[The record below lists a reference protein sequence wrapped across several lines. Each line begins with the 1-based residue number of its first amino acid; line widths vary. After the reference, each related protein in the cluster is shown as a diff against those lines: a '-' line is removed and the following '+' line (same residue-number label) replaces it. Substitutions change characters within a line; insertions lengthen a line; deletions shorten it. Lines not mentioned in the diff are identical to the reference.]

1 MLQND
6 VCDDASDTKTFCK
19 LDRICLHYHLNS
31 KTYHQTWF
39 NMSKLHITLDR
50 LAMPKVSCVFQFSQV
65 ALHGIKSAVN
75 SQPERLS
82 TARQAING
90 N

>member
-1 MLQND
+1 
-6 VCDDASDTKTFCK
+6 
-19 LDRICLHYHLNS
+19 
-31 KTYHQTWF
+31 
-39 NMSKLHITLDR
+39 MSKLHITLDR
-50 LAMPKVSCVFQFSQV
+50 LAMPKVSCVFQFFQV